1 MFEDSLKNFY
11 KCKILGQLEN
21 IKSNNTG
28 KLRFYS
34 KMCSSF
40 DLKAYLR
47 FDIKKYDRSLLT
59 KIRISAH
66 SLAIE
71 TGRYSKPKILASER
85 YCKLCK
91 DKVEDEVH
99 FLLYCPLYKD
109 LREKFDIF
117 NNLNNDDDI
126 KSTIYL
132 LNPVN
137 LVDTRQICNYLSQ
150 AFELRNKNLMSVGLQ

>member
-1 MFEDSLKNFY
+1 METLLRKFK
-11 KCKILGQLEN
+11 KCKILGQLEH

-47 FDIKKYDRSLLT
+47 FDIKKYDRSLQALT

-71 TGRYSKPKILASER
+71 TGRYSKPKILACER

-109 LREKFDIF
+109 RERSLIF
-117 NNLNNDDDI
+117 SKTLIMMMILNQRF
-126 KSTIYL
+126 IYL
-132 LNPVN
+132 
-137 LVDTRQICNYLSQ
+137 TQ
-150 AFELRNKNLMSVGLQ
+150 